1 MKKNPKTRVVAIVAA
16 AVAAGAVLGWH
27 YYRESQKSAL
37 EKGGEKTSQFINKAA
52 DKTKSLFK

>member
-1 MKKNPKTRVVAIVAA
+1 MKKNTKMIVVAVVSA

-37 EKGGEKTSQFINKAA
+37 EKGGEKTTEFINKAA

>member
-1 MKKNPKTRVVAIVAA
+1 MKKNTKMIVVAVVSA

-37 EKGGEKTSQFINKAA
+37 ERGGEKTTKFINKAA

>member
-1 MKKNPKTRVVAIVAA
+1 MKKNKKMILVAVIAA

-27 YYRESQKSAL
+27 FYRESQKSAL
-37 EKGGEKTSQFINKAA
+37 EKGGEKTSRFINDAA